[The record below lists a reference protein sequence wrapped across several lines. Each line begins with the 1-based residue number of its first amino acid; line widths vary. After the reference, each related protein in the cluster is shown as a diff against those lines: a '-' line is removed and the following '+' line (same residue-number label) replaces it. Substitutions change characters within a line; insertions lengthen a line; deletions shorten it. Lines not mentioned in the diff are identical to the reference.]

1 MLYLV
6 YGFRWPWSFVIKSE
20 SFWRF
25 HWLRFYLEN
34 KIWAM
39 QTASCCSP
47 VCVGYNWNV
56 VFHFVDTYAYC
67 LSGTDHPKIFRD
79 TTGDKLLLLLVLQL
93 FLVSQGEIFLS
104 KWSGC
109 SGHHLDTHTLVKNT
123 RNNLNNANSL
133 GVMIY
138 NNNSLKIQSRK
149 KRIHMS
155 WRNVL

>member
-6 YGFRWPWSFVIKSE
+6 CRSLIPWSFVIKSE

-25 HWLRFYLEN
+25 NWLRFYLEN

-79 TTGDKLLLLLVLQL
+79 TKGDKLLLLLVLQL

-149 KRIHMS
+149 KRIYMS